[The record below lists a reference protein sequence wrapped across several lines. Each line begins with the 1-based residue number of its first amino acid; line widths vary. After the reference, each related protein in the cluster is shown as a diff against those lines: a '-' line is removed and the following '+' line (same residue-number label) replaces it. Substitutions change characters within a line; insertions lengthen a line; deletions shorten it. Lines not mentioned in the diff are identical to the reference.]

1 MPQLIAM
8 IIIVVGAMI
17 YMFQTFG
24 GTGDKIEGIAQKASV
39 ITEINNIK
47 NGLKLAARA
56 GDIKYSSTDDST
68 TLQDL
73 AKLGYFPEQINE
85 QLVKSTK
92 GKDDNAYNAISFGGI
107 SDQGDNAAMK
117 VSLVTAGENFIPGI
131 YVEFPQKGSLGSSA
145 GFLESQVA
153 NDLKSISLIHRS
165 ADSATKAN
173 SEAQN
178 SSGSGIEQRTPKV
191 GTLKSGTGVNNVPA
205 EYEDTTNNNDGKF
218 IIYFSDFG
226 SNEVVVKK

>member
-56 GDIKYSSTDDST
+56 GDIKYSSTGGST
-68 TLQDL
+68 TLKDL
-73 AKLGYFPEQINE
+73 ANLGYFPEQVNE

-92 GKDDNAYNAISFGGI
+92 DTNAYNAISFGGI
-107 SDQGDNAAMK
+107 SDQEDNAAMK
-117 VSLVTAGENFIPGI
+117 VSLVTVGENFIPGI

-165 ADSATKAN
+165 ADSVSKAN
-173 SEAQN
+173 SVAQN

-191 GTLKSGTGVNNVPA
+191 GTLKSGTGVNGVAA
-205 EYEDTTNNNDGKF
+205 EYEDTTNNDDGKF

>member
-56 GDIKYSSTDDST
+56 GDIKYTATVSTN
-68 TLQDL
+68 LQDL

-85 QLVKSTK
+85 QLIASKATTDK
-92 GKDDNAYNAISFGGI
+92 NGYNAISFGGT
-107 SDQGDNAAMK
+107 SEQLDTAAMK
-117 VSLVTAGENFIPGI
+117 ISLVVANEGLIPGI
-131 YVEFPQKGSLGSSA
+131 YVEFPTKGSLGTSG

-153 NDLKSISLIHRS
+153 NDLKSIALIHRS
-165 ADSATKAN
+165 ATSVAGAN
-173 SEAQN
+173 TVAQN
-178 SSGSGIEQRTPKV
+178 TTGTGIEKRTPKV
-191 GTLKSGTGVNNVPA
+191 GIRTGAGTAGDPYV
-205 EYEDTTNNNDGKF
+205 YEDKANNDDGKF

-226 SNEVVVKK
+226 SNEVIVKE